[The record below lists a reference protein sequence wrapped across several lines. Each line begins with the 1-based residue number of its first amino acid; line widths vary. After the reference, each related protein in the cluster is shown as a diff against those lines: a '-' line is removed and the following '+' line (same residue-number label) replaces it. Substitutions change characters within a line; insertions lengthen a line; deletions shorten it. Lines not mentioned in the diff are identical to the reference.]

1 MEVLKTWR
9 ASSFPFKQF
18 VLHHFHS
25 SFRPSAIT
33 RSRIIFAQQQQQQ
46 RGRRSKSTISTNTSD
61 REAVRAIRIK
71 KVEELRSRGYEPYA
85 YSWERT
91 HTAAQLQ
98 DVYKDLEN
106 GEMRAEDSVSA
117 AGRIT
122 GRRAFGKLVFLTLS
136 DDTGNIQ
143 LYFEKES
150 LPADQF
156 EQLKKFI
163 DLSDIIGASGSIKR
177 TEKGELSVFVK
188 FFTILTK
195 SLLPLPDKFHGLTD
209 DNKRYRHR

>member
-1 MEVLKTWR
+1 MGWVKVWVESRVAEEDKKSKCFRTRDQRKTR
-9 ASSFPFKQF
+9 ADGIDERDA
-18 VLHHFHS
+18 L
-25 SFRPSAIT
+25 
-33 RSRIIFAQQQQQQ
+33 
-46 RGRRSKSTISTNTSD
+46 
-61 REAVRAIRIK
+61 
-71 KVEELRSRGYEPYA
+71 VEELRSRGYEPYA

-177 TEKGELSVFVK
+177 TEKADSLSKLPADGQIGNQYFDLPIFIQEMVIADATDK
-188 FFTILTK
+188 DQKILNH
-195 SLLPLPDKFHGLTD
+195 S
-209 DNKRYRHR
+209 

>member
-9 ASSFPFKQF
+9 VSSFPFKQF
-18 VLHHFHS
+18 VLHHFPS
-25 SFRPSAIT
+25 SFRPSTIT
-33 RSRIIFAQQQQQQ
+33 RSRTIFAQQQ
-46 RGRRSKSTISTNTSD
+46 RGRRSNSTTSTNTSD

-150 LPADQF
+150 LPANQF

-177 TEKGELSVFVK
+177 TEKAVIFVNLHALGLSDEDVGFM
-188 FFTILTK
+188 
-195 SLLPLPDKFHGLTD
+195 
-209 DNKRYRHR
+209 